1 MRHTLLKYAFIA
13 LALVTAASCHIE
25 DDYQEVDRDHVM
37 ILYSAGFN
45 SLSKDLTQNIN
56 ELTKGYVPGKNSGKT
71 LLVVA
76 KNTVSGYRVQTSP
89 YIIRMYRESGRV
101 VMDTVYTYPKG
112 TVLSSAETM
121 RSALD
126 YIVKNYPSN
135 SYGMVF
141 SSHGTGWLPAGYYN
155 NPSIYENGNG
165 DRQFTSRRTGARLSS
180 GSVPYYELEQ
190 DPSLPGVKTIGQEVT
205 DDGDGSAEMTISD
218 FAAAIPVK
226 LDYLLFD
233 ACLMGGVETAY
244 ELRNVTD
251 KIGFSPAEILQY
263 GFDYYTM
270 GEALLKGQT
279 PDPEKVCSSYFE
291 RYDKESGA
299 NRSATITLIDC
310 SGIQGLASV
319 CKDLFSKYREEIAN
333 LNYRN
338 VQGYYRS
345 NKKYFFD
352 LYDILLK
359 AGATEPDLKSLYDVI
374 DKCIIYKASTP
385 RFLNEFDIETY
396 SGLSM
401 YLPSAGTA
409 FLDGSYKGLG
419 WNSAT
424 RLVE

>member
-1 MRHTLLKYAFIA
+1 MDSI
-13 LALVTAASCHIE
+13 TAKTPW
-25 DDYQEVDRDHVM
+25 
-37 ILYSAGFN
+37 
-45 SLSKDLTQNIN
+45 KD
-56 ELTKGYVPGKNSGKT
+56 
-71 LLVVA
+71 A
-76 KNTVSGYRVQTSP
+76 
-89 YIIRMYRESGRV
+89 M
-101 VMDTVYTYPKG
+101 
-112 TVLSSAETM
+112 
-121 RSALD
+121 
-126 YIVKNYPSN
+126 
-135 SYGMVF
+135 
-141 SSHGTGWLPAGYYN
+141 
-155 NPSIYENGNG
+155 G
-165 DRQFTSRRTGARLSS
+165 D
-180 GSVPYYELEQ
+180 
-190 DPSLPGVKTIGQEVT
+190 
-205 DDGDGSAEMTISD
+205 
-218 FAAAIPVK
+218 IPMH

-310 SGIQGLASV
+310 SGIQALASV

-333 LNYRN
+333 LDYRN